1 MSGQAGSQDRTERAT
16 PKRLRD
22 ARRRGEIARSRELV
36 SFVVVAGGLLTLLL
50 FAGTIANGAATWMQR
65 ALSPELPL
73 VERPQDLARHFGLML
88 GAGFA
93 VALPLLGAG
102 FLAGIVGPILL
113 GGWNVSAEALK
124 ADFKRVNPL
133 SGLGRMFSAQSLVEL
148 GKALLKVG
156 ALGAIAVL
164 FLVTRLD
171 EIMALGREPL
181 EPAMAHAMRIAL
193 GCLGWMCGGLLLIA
207 LIDAPYQ
214 LWSHAKKLRMTR
226 QEVRQ
231 EHKETEG
238 SPEVKGRQ
246 RQLQQQISRR
256 RMMEA
261 VPGADVVVVNPTHY
275 AVALKYDAGKM
286 RAPRVVAKGVDLIA
300 LSIRE
305 LARRHRIPIVDAPP
319 LARALYRSAGLGD
332 EIPAPLYAAVAQVLT
347 YVYQLRDWRRGPG
360 ARGPR
365 PCAPQIGEVPGGEAD
380 AGA

>member
-1 MSGQAGSQDRTERAT
+1 MSGQASSQDKTERAT

-22 ARRRGEIARSRELV
+22 ARKRGEIARSRELV
-36 SFVVVAGGLLTLLL
+36 SFVVVSGGLMTLLL
-50 FAGTIANGAATWMQR
+50 LSGTIANGAATWMQR

-73 VERPQDLARHFGLML
+73 VERPQDMARHFGALI

-93 VALPLLGAG
+93 VALPLLGVG

-124 ADFKRVNPL
+124 PDFKRVNPL
-133 SGLGRMFSAQSLVEL
+133 SGLGRIFSSQSLVEL
-148 GKALLKVG
+148 GKALLKAG

-164 FLVTRLD
+164 YIATRLD

-181 EPAMAHAMRIAL
+181 APAMAHAMRIAL

-231 EHKETEG
+231 EHKEAEG

-286 RAPRVVAKGVDLIA
+286 RAPRVVAKGVDLLA

-305 LARRHRIPIVDAPP
+305 LARQHRIPIVDAPP
-319 LARALYRSAGLGD
+319 LARALYRNANVDD
-332 EIPAPLYAAVAQVLT
+332 EIPANLYAAVAQVLT
-347 YVYQLRDWRRGPG
+347 YIYQLRDWRRRPG
-360 ARGPR
+360 AAGPR
-365 PCAPQIGEVPGGEAD
+365 PNVPQIGDVPGGEAD
-380 AGA
+380 SIP

>member
-1 MSGQAGSQDRTERAT
+1 MSGQASSQDKTERAT

-22 ARRRGEIARSRELV
+22 ARKRGEIARSRELV

-50 FAGTIANGAATWMQR
+50 LSGSMANGAATWMQR

-73 VERPQDLARHFGLML
+73 VERPQDMARHFGALI

-93 VALPLLGAG
+93 VALPLLGVG

-124 ADFKRVNPL
+124 PDFKRVNPL
-133 SGLGRMFSAQSLVEL
+133 SGLGRMFSSQSLVEL
-148 GKALLKVG
+148 GKALLKAG

-164 FLVTRLD
+164 YIATRLD

-181 EPAMAHAMRIAL
+181 APAMAHAMRIAL

-214 LWSHAKKLRMTR
+214 VWSHAKKLRMTR

-231 EHKETEG
+231 EHKEAEG

-246 RQLQQQISRR
+246 RQLQQQVARR

-286 RAPRVVAKGVDLIA
+286 RAPRVVAKGADLLA

-305 LARRHRIPIVDAPP
+305 LARQHRIPIVDAPP
-319 LARALYRSAGLGD
+319 LARALYRNANIDD
-332 EIPAPLYAAVAQVLT
+332 EIPANLYAAVAQVLT
-347 YVYQLRDWRRGPG
+347 YIYQLRDWRRRPG
-360 ARGPR
+360 AAGPR
-365 PCAPQIGEVPGGEAD
+365 PSVPSIGDVPGGEVD
-380 AGA
+380 PQ

>member
-1 MSGQAGSQDRTERAT
+1 MSGQASSQDKTERAT

-22 ARRRGEIARSRELV
+22 ARKRGEIARSRELV

-50 FAGTIANGAATWMQR
+50 LSGSMANGAATWMQR

-73 VERPQDLARHFGLML
+73 VERPQDMARHFGALI

-93 VALPLLGAG
+93 VALPLLGVG

-124 ADFKRVNPL
+124 PDFKRVNPL
-133 SGLGRMFSAQSLVEL
+133 SGLGRMFSSQSLVEL
-148 GKALLKVG
+148 GKALLKAG

-164 FLVTRLD
+164 YIATQLD

-181 EPAMAHAMRIAL
+181 APAMAHAMRIAL

-214 LWSHAKKLRMTR
+214 VWSHAKKLRMTR

-231 EHKETEG
+231 EHKEAEG

-246 RQLQQQISRR
+246 RQLQQQVARR

-286 RAPRVVAKGVDLIA
+286 RAPRVVAKGADLLA

-305 LARRHRIPIVDAPP
+305 LARQHRIPIVDAPP
-319 LARALYRSAGLGD
+319 LARALYRNANIDD
-332 EIPAPLYAAVAQVLT
+332 EIPANLYAAVAQVLT
-347 YVYQLRDWRRGPG
+347 YIYQLRDWRRRPG
-360 ARGPR
+360 AAGPR
-365 PCAPQIGEVPGGEAD
+365 PSVPSIGDVPGGEVD
-380 AGA
+380 PQ

>member
-1 MSGQAGSQDRTERAT
+1 MSGQASSQDKTERAT

-22 ARRRGEIARSRELV
+22 ARKRGEIARSRELV

-50 FAGTIANGAATWMQR
+50 LSGTIANGAATWMQR

-73 VERPQDLARHFGLML
+73 VERPQDMARHFGALI

-93 VALPLLGAG
+93 VALPLLGVG

-124 ADFKRVNPL
+124 PDFKRVNPL
-133 SGLGRMFSAQSLVEL
+133 SGLGRIFSSHSLVEL
-148 GKALLKVG
+148 GKALLKAG

-164 FLVTRLD
+164 YIATRLD

-181 EPAMAHAMRIAL
+181 APAMAHAMRIAL

-231 EHKETEG
+231 EHKEAEG

-286 RAPRVVAKGVDLIA
+286 RAPRVVAKGADLLA

-305 LARRHRIPIVDAPP
+305 LARQHRIPIVDAPP
-319 LARALYRSAGLGD
+319 LARALYRNANVDD
-332 EIPAPLYAAVAQVLT
+332 EIPANLYAAVAQVLT
-347 YVYQLRDWRRGPG
+347 YIYQLRDWRRRPG
-360 ARGPR
+360 AAGPR
-365 PCAPQIGEVPGGEAD
+365 PNVPSIGDVPGGEVD
-380 AGA
+380 PQ